1 MNRQSKRN
9 LRPIKSLNLLS
20 YREIEGLMSSEGSVR
35 NLFRECALAVL
46 NSGDAEDDVNKL
58 LASHEDFS
66 IEVERESRG
75 PKIHVNNA
83 PASAFVDGRMI
94 RGIQDHLFSVLRD
107 IVYVNH
113 TLSIDGV
120 YDLNS
125 RRGVTDVV
133 FDILRNATIVRSDLK
148 ADLVV
153 CWGGHSI
160 SRAEYDFTK
169 VVGYQLGLRG
179 LNIAT
184 GCGPGAMKG
193 PMKGAAIGHSKQQI
207 EKRRYVGITEP
218 GIIAAEA
225 PNPIVN
231 ELVILPDIE
240 KRLEAFVR
248 VAHSIVVFP
257 GGAGTAEEVLYL
269 LSILLHERNQHIPF
283 SLIMVARKENENYF
297 VALDSFI
304 RATLGDA
311 ASRFYKIVI
320 GDAAEA
326 GRMARADIDKIRKYR
341 RQNDESYG
349 FNWELYI
356 DSDLQNPFEPTHAN
370 MAALKLHKDL
380 PPHELA
386 GQIRKAFSGIVAGN
400 VKATGLAAVRANGP
414 FKLQGD
420 PEIMGQLETLLGQFI
435 AQKRMKID
443 VDNYEPCWVLA
454 NQPRET
460 EEC

>member
-1 MNRQSKRN
+1 MSKWSRGN

-20 YREIEGLMSSEGSVR
+20 YREIQGLMSSQSEVR
-35 NLFRECALAVL
+35 KLFRECSLAVL
-46 NSGDAEDDVNKL
+46 NSGSTEDDVNKL
-58 LASHEDFS
+58 LEAYEDFE
-66 IEVERESRG
+66 IHVERESRG
-75 PKIHVNNA
+75 PKLSVENA

-107 IVYVNH
+107 IVYLNH
-113 TLSIDGV
+113 SMSLDGV
-120 YDLNS
+120 YDLDS

-133 FDILRNATIVRSDLK
+133 FDILRNATIVRPNLK

-160 SRAEYDFTK
+160 SRPEYEFTK
-169 VVGYQLGLRG
+169 DVGYQLGLRG

-207 EKRRYVGITEP
+207 EHRRYIGISEP

-269 LSILLHERNQHIPF
+269 LSILMHEKNKDIPF
-283 SLIMVARKENENYF
+283 SFVMAARKDSEDYF
-297 VALDSFI
+297 IALDDFI
-304 RATLGDA
+304 RATLGEEA
-311 ASRFYKIVI
+311 TKFYQIIV
-320 GDAAEA
+320 GDAEEV
-326 GRMARADIDKIRKYR
+326 GRSVRKSVDVIRKHR
-341 RQNDESYG
+341 RRNAESYG

-356 DSDLQNPFEPTHAN
+356 ESDLQNPFEPTHEN
-370 MAALKLHKDL
+370 MAALKLERGL
-380 PPHELA
+380 PANVLA
-386 GQIRKAFSGIVAGN
+386 GQMRKAFSGIVAGN
-400 VKATGLAAVRANGP
+400 VKAFGLEQIRQNGP
-414 FKLQGD
+414 FRLSGD
-420 PEIMGQLETLLGQFI
+420 PEIIEQLERLLNKFI
-435 AQKRMKID
+435 TQKRMKID
-443 VDNYEPCWVLA
+443 VENYEPCWIFA
-454 NQPRET
+454 DA
-460 EEC
+460 

>member
-20 YREIEGLMSSEGSVR
+20 YREIEGLMSSESSVR

-46 NSGDAEDDVNKL
+46 NTGDAEDDVNKL
-58 LASHEDFS
+58 LSSHEDFS

-75 PKIHVNNA
+75 PKINVYNA

-94 RGIQDHLFSVLRD
+94 RGVQDHLFSVLRD

-113 TLSIDGV
+113 TLSIDGI

-160 SRAEYDFTK
+160 SRPEYDFTK
-169 VVGYQLGLRG
+169 DVGYQLGLRG

-283 SLIMVARKENENYF
+283 SFIMVARKENEDYF
-297 VALDSFI
+297 AALDSFI
-304 RATLGDA
+304 RATLGEA
-311 ASRFYKIVI
+311 ATRFYKIVI

-326 GRMARADIDKIRKYR
+326 GRMVRTDIDKIRKYR
-341 RQNDESYG
+341 RKNDESYG

-356 DSDLQNPFEPTHAN
+356 ESDLQNPFAPTHAN

-400 VKATGLAAVRANGP
+400 VKATGLAAVRAHGP

-420 PEIMGQLETLLGQFI
+420 PEIMQQLETLLGQFI

-443 VDNYEPCWVLA
+443 VENYEPCWVLA
-454 NQPRET
+454 NQTRET
-460 EEC
+460 KG